1 MIFNIILLISGIIG
15 FITAGITYRS
25 HKLNSTMNIYIVLI
39 IIIFSLRY
47 LLFGILFFI
56 SENSITSIL
65 LNCSNIS
72 IITIP
77 LFYLYVKNLN
87 KNNCTFENKELR
99 HFIIPISL
107 FSIII
112 VFKYLKID
120 FQYIHHLFYLI
131 FLLYTIYYILLC
143 YRFLKHNIWPKKD
156 TLKILNKQNLLKSK
170 WAYFIFFAIVII
182 AFRLLISM
190 FYELQYKSNING
202 TNYLW
207 ISALIWLSVLIKILV
222 SPEILYG
229 YNALFEKADEN
240 RIDNLALLHVWDTTI
255 KQQITNTQHLQLRE
269 KINSSILGYIEAI
282 EKITLKDHIFRNPTI
297 TIIEVAN
304 KLNIPKSHITY
315 LFKYHSTISFSEY
328 KKVVRIQDA
337 LRLIDKDYLK
347 ESTLNYLSKKVGFPS
362 YNTFFT
368 SFKEV
373 TGISPLEYL
382 KSDRRNR

>member
-1 MIFNIILLISGIIG
+1 MIFSIILIISGIIG

-25 HKLNSTMNIYIVLI
+25 HKLNSTMNIYIILI
-39 IIIFSLRY
+39 IIILSARY
-47 LLFGILFFI
+47 ILFGILYFI
-56 SENSITSIL
+56 SENPFKSLL
-65 LNCSNIS
+65 LNCSYLAIVA
-72 IITIP
+72 IP

-87 KNNCTFENKELR
+87 KSNCTFENKELR

-112 VFKYLKID
+112 VFKYLKIN
-120 FQYIHHLFYLI
+120 FPYLI
-131 FLLYTIYYILLC
+131 HLYYIVFLIYTTYYIVVC
-143 YRFLKHNIWPKKD
+143 YRFLKHNIWLKRD
-156 TLKILNKQNLLKSK
+156 TLKISNKQNLLKSH
-170 WAYFIFFAIVII
+170 WAYFFFFAIVFS
-182 AFRLLISM
+182 AFRLLTSM
-190 FYELQYKSNING
+190 FYELQHKSSLIG
-202 TNYLW
+202 SNYLW
-207 ISALIWLSVLIKILV
+207 ISALIWLSLLIKILV

-229 YNALFEKADEN
+229 YNTLFEKADEN
-240 RIDNLALLHVWDTTI
+240 RIDNLALLHVWDTSTR
-255 KQQITNTQHLQLRE
+255 QEITNTQHLQLRE

-297 TIIEVAN
+297 TITAIAN